1 MKMHQKNVEIGGY
14 LMCGHRDLLTYF
26 WNLHFRTTRRS
37 PPGSPP
43 DEGDDVGGGCERTM
57 RIGQWMRNGNKSGKV

>member
-1 MKMHQKNVEIGGY
+1 MKTHQKNVEIGGC

-37 PPGSPP
+37 PPGSTHPP
-43 DEGDDVGGGCERTM
+43 RDEGDDVGGCERMM
-57 RIGQWMRNGNKSGKV
+57 RIGQWMRREKP